1 MLRAGLVLADALH
14 YTETRFKP
22 EAMVNLATLTGAIIG
37 SLGKEYGGLFANSD
51 DLAKQLVAAG
61 EATNEGLWQMP
72 MGPAYDRM
80 LKSHIADMKN
90 IGGPYGG
97 AITAACFLARFVEKT
112 PWAHLDIAGKAWSDA
127 ATAIVPKGGT
137 GYGVRLLNRL
147 IDDWQGATILEQADE
162 ADGVK
167 TKLMRQIDFYQIG
180 QAGLEPVLLMLLKK
194 TIAGKKEGLNPLSNA
209 SGKRP

>member
-1 MLRAGLVLADALH
+1 
-14 YTETRFKP
+14 
-22 EAMVNLATLTGAIIG
+22 
-37 SLGKEYGGLFANSD
+37 
-51 DLAKQLVAAG
+51 
-61 EATNEGLWQMP
+61 MP

-147 IDDWQGATILEQADE
+147 IDDWQGATILGQADE
-162 ADGVK
+162 ADG
-167 TKLMRQIDFYQIG
+167 
-180 QAGLEPVLLMLLKK
+180 
-194 TIAGKKEGLNPLSNA
+194 
-209 SGKRP
+209 